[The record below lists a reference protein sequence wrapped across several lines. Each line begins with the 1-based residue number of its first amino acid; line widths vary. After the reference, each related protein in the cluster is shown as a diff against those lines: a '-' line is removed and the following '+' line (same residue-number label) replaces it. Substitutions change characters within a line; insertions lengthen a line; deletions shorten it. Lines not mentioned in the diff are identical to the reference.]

1 MGAKVVIG
9 SYSVY
14 IQQGFLMG
22 AEMSMHD
29 HISIVA
35 DKYKKNRLAEYYAH
49 TLFTEG
55 IHNVIFC
62 KPGLNKSPPGS
73 LTYQKPVPF

>member
-1 MGAKVVIG
+1 
-9 SYSVY
+9 
-14 IQQGFLMG
+14 MG

-35 DKYKKNRLAEYYAH
+35 DKYKKIGLPNTMLTYCSF
-49 TLFTEG
+49 LFLG
-55 IHNVIFC
+55 GYVIFY

-73 LTYQKPVPF
+73 LTYHKPVPF